1 MRCTNI
7 VSIFAAYYRLQYRA
21 TFTTFARASF
31 SGQTMKKAFFKHCF
45 LPDINKTENHLTSFV
60 STAFDII
67 HYLIRGSYSRQ
78 TAVESIA
85 QTIAMHDFSKTFE
98 NLSVHRMGNAIYSP
112 RVLLPALCPGDVPQ
126 ANVSPE
132 ESFRK
137 KL

>member
-60 STAFDII
+60 STAFGII

-85 QTIAMHDFSKTFE
+85 QTIAMRDFSKTFE
-98 NLSVHRMGNAIYSP
+98 NLSVHRMGNAVY
-112 RVLLPALCPGDVPQ
+112 RFEGD
-126 ANVSPE
+126 AE
-132 ESFRK
+132 TTRE
-137 KL
+137 